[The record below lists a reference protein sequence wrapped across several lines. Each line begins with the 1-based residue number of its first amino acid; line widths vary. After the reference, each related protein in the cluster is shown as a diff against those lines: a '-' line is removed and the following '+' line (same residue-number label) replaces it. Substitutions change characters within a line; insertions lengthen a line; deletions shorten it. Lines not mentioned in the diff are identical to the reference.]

1 MFEGMLVLG
10 VRVKVLDGVV
20 YKRSAPSLMQASCYA
35 ILVMVTSPWVLNLS
49 CFWLVTYHLEQFG
62 SWGYF

>member
-20 YKRSAPSLMQASCYA
+20 YKRSAPSLIQGQLLCYSRDGNIA
-35 ILVMVTSPWVLNLS
+35 VGLNLS
-49 CFWLVTYHLEQFG
+49 CFWLGAYHMEQFG